1 MTAPDAA
8 AGPAGPA
15 TRSGPAA
22 RRWLPWT
29 LAALAYAGFV
39 VSVYLTIV
47 HYRGYVPPCYVVQG
61 CETVQTSEYSVIL
74 GVPVALAGAVF
85 FGLLFYLTVGL
96 LRSSAPALVRV
107 FKALAFLG
115 ALAIIP
121 LFLLQAIVLKA
132 FCSYC
137 LATEVLM
144 LAIWVL
150 SFLLAAPGRS
160 GEPLEAGAGARMS
173 EARRGAGSGGRAR
186 LLPCHCR
193 RLCPRTRTP
202 GWPRAWSTPLSRR
215 CPQAPLQCR
224 A

>member
-1 MTAPDAA
+1 M
-8 AGPAGPA
+8 
-15 TRSGPAA
+15 
-22 RRWLPWT
+22 
-29 LAALAYAGFV
+29 
-39 VSVYLTIV
+39 
-47 HYRGYVPPCYVVQG
+47 VQG

-96 LRSSAPALVRV
+96 LRSSAPTLVLV
-107 FKALAFLG
+107 FKVLAFLG

-150 SFLLAAPGRS
+150 SFLLTAPGRS
-160 GEPLEAGAGARMS
+160 GEPLEAGAGAGLAPSGRDRPPAPAAYAGPRPQRHG
-173 EARRGAGSGGRAR
+173 ARFPAADAAR
-186 LLPCHCR
+186 LR
-193 RLCPRTRTP
+193 RPP
-202 GWPRAWSTPLSRR
+202 STDSGCSSTLGESRR
-215 CPQAPLQCR
+215 RTERTATPIIAQGR
-224 A
+224 RYS